1 MNVRPDIDFVVA
13 GGARYGMGHVMRSG
27 VLAAAA
33 HARGWRVRVFLA
45 GDRAAEAGWRAGCP
59 DSEVAPWSAWQRSP
73 SAPLTLFDHPFAK
86 PRWLAACRADRTRAI
101 VLDDPCPAPGARL
114 TIHPGLHHL
123 PNERSAH
130 DADPEDDPASPSLTG
145 PRYSILAPVH
155 RETLHRPLADR
166 ETLLLSI
173 GGADPHQITPRIA
186 PILLRTLAAH
196 PSAKALRRR
205 IVVLGPAYHDPRGQ
219 IAADL
224 AARGWQ
230 VERAL
235 APAVMARCMADAR
248 LAVMGFGTSLSEL
261 AWHGTPHL
269 SVTHQPPD
277 SPWAQRLE
285 AHGIGAWLGDARAL
299 DPEFVSARFARA
311 LADVAWQRA
320 SAERARAALEG
331 GRGSERILDRLALI
345 AREVEAWA
353 PRRSGV
359 GEARPG
365 LS

>member
-1 MNVRPDIDFVVA
+1 
-13 GGARYGMGHVMRSG
+13 MGHVVRSG

-45 GDRAAEAGWRAGCP
+45 GDRVAEAHWRSSCP
-59 DSEVAPWSAWQRSP
+59 EACVSPWSAWRASA
-73 SAPLTLFDHPFAK
+73 SAPLTLFDQPFPK
-86 PRWLAACRADRTRAI
+86 SRWLAACRADRTRAI
-101 VLDDPCPAPGARL
+101 VLDDPRPTPDARL

-123 PNERSAH
+123 PNERSPH
-130 DADPEDDPASPSLTG
+130 DADPDDDPASPTLTG

-155 RETLHRPLADR
+155 RETIHRPLADR
-166 ETLLLSI
+166 DALLLSI

-186 PILLRTLAAH
+186 PILLRALAAH
-196 PSAKALRRR
+196 PSANALRRR
-205 IVVLGPAYHDPRGQ
+205 IVVLGPAYHDPCGQ

-224 AARGWQ
+224 AAGGWQ

-235 APAVMARCMADAR
+235 APAAMARRMADAR

-269 SVTHQPPD
+269 SVTHQPLD

-299 DPEFVSARFARA
+299 DPDFVAARFTRA
-311 LADVAWQRA
+311 LGDEAWQGA
-320 SAERARAALEG
+320 SAARARAALEG
-331 GRGSERILDRLALI
+331 GRGCERILDRLALI
-345 AREVEAWA
+345 ARELDA
-353 PRRSGV
+353 PASRRSGMR
-359 GEARPG
+359 EARPG